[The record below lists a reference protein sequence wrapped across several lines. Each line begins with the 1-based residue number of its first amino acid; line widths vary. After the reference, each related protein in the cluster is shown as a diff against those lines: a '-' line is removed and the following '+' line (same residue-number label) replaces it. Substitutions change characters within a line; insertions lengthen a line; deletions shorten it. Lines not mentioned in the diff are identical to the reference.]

1 MVRVMLRL
9 LATVAMLA
17 LAPTLALAQQQK
29 DEHKGPPPHPAG
41 GPPHPP
47 PHPGPPPRG
56 PPHPAFKP
64 APHPGPVGGPPPHPP
79 GPGGPAFAH
88 PGGPPPPGGPAFAH
102 PGGPPPGG
110 PQFSYHGHPF
120 NRIHINQF
128 SYPPGW
134 AYRQWAIGAF
144 LPPLFLSPDY
154 YYPDWAALGLAPP
167 PPGYQWVRYGP
178 DLLLVELDNGQVVD
192 VVYGVFY
199 E

>member
-1 MVRVMLRL
+1 MSIKGRRTRPAVRRIRHRRIPVRRL
-9 LATVAMLA
+9 AARRILPLSRCRIPARLEVR
-17 LAPTLALAQQQK
+17 
-29 DEHKGPPPHPAG
+29 PPHP
-41 GPPHPP
+41 
-47 PHPGPPPRG
+47 
-56 PPHPAFKP
+56 
-64 APHPGPVGGPPPHPP
+64 
-79 GPGGPAFAH
+79 PGGPAFAH
-88 PGGPPPPGGPAFAH
+88 PGGPPPGGPAFAH

-120 NRIHINQF
+120 NRVHINPF
-128 SYPPGW
+128 IYPQGW

-144 LPPLFLSPDY
+144 LPPLFLAPDY

-192 VVYGVFY
+192 VAYGVFY